1 MKFLKILKNNL
12 KNTRKYIQKNIH
24 VRKNYVRKN
33 KKLLINFTTH
43 ALGLTDCKQLTVKV
57 EELFK
62 SKLLETVEDFT
73 ELVAFTEE
81 LEMLFLLDVRMK
93 YE

>member
-12 KNTRKYIQKNIH
+12 KNTRKYIRKNIH

-43 ALGLTDCKQLTVKV
+43 ALGWSDCKQLTVKV